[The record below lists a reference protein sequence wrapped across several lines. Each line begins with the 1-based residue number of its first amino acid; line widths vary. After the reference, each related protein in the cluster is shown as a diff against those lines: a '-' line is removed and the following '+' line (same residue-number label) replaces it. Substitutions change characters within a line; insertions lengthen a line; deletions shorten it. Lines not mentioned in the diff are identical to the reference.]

1 MRNKEFKQMFKKEFQ
16 EKYPNKL
23 HTSDIFEEGQLKKKT
38 FTYKNY
44 CFWKYSSI
52 TSICLLLI
60 CFVFIGLLS
69 NEAYSNNQ
77 KFDNVYL
84 EEIMFDQG
92 VDIITEE
99 EYDDLKTICD
109 GGIHSRRAKYFT
121 IDDSLTLYVYKGVK
135 NVVVN
140 DKVIFENVYI
150 YLFDFKDNNRN
161 VILNVN
167 NQEIVVN
174 ADSRYGILTSIN
186 ENERQE
192 IEFSLSYN
200 SNCYNVVYDGEK

>member
-23 HTSDIFEEGQLKKKT
+23 HTSDIFEEGQLKKKI

-69 NEAYSNNQ
+69 NEVYSNNQ
-77 KFDNVYL
+77 KYDNIEFQNIVF
-84 EEIMFDQG
+84 EENRNIL
-92 VDIITEE
+92 TEE
-99 EYDDLKTICD
+99 EHNNLKNICD
-109 GGIHSRRAKYFT
+109 GGFDELRARYFT
-121 IDDSLTLYVYKGVK
+121 IDESLTLYVYKGYSYQK
-135 NVVVN
+135 EDGNVN
-140 DKVIFENVYI
+140 YQTIYI
-150 YLFDFKDNNRN
+150 YLFDFKDNKRN

-186 ENERQE
+186 ENEKQK

>member
-1 MRNKEFKQMFKKEFQ
+1 MRNKEFKKMFKKEFQ
-16 EKYPNKL
+16 EKYPNTL
-23 HTSDIFEEGQLKKKT
+23 HTTDIFEEGQLKKKT

-69 NEAYSNNQ
+69 NKVYSNNQ
-77 KFDNVYL
+77 KFDNIEFQNIVF
-84 EEIMFDQG
+84 EENNN
-92 VDIITEE
+92 VLTNK
-99 EYDDLKTICD
+99 EYEDLRNICD
-109 GGIHSRRAKYFT
+109 GGVYRKSAKYFT

-140 DKVIFENVYI
+140 NLVIFENVYI
-150 YLFDFKDNNRN
+150 YLFDFKDNKRN

-186 ENERQE
+186 ENEKQE